1 MNGGASD
8 VFIDTNILVFATI
21 IQVPFHQQARNR
33 LQSLHQTPA
42 ILWISPQVIREYLA
56 VVTRPQT
63 FSQPLSTADAARDA
77 RVLMQRFRLAEENA
91 AVTASLLQL
100 LNTIQISG
108 KQVHDA
114 NIVATMQTH
123 GIGQLL
129 THNVSDFAR
138 YSHLITVL
146 PLTGSPTTGQTTV

>member
-21 IQVPFHQQARNR
+21 LQAPFHQQARSR
-33 LQSLHQTPA
+33 LHSLRQTNTT
-42 ILWISPQVIREYLA
+42 LWISPQVIREYLA
-56 VVTRPQT
+56 VITRPQT
-63 FSQPLSTADAARDA
+63 FSQPLSAADAARDA
-77 RVLMQRFRLAEENA
+77 RGLMRRFRLAEVDA
-91 AVTASLLQL
+91 GVTLSLLQL
-100 LNTIQISG
+100 LNTIQIGG

-138 YSHLITVL
+138 YSHLITVI
-146 PLTGSPTTGQTTV
+146 PLTV